1 MRIILFI
8 ALCLYGHATLTFA
21 DENSSQR
28 LEKVQSELESLS
40 TSIKNDK
47 KTKAELYR
55 QLKQQS
61 KVVSKLNR
69 EQRDLAQQLDE
80 KNQQLTD
87 LEQEQKLYRQS
98 HASQL
103 TALSNELRVAYI
115 NAKPNYLKLLLS
127 QQDPSK
133 LNRSST
139 YFKYFHQARQQQ
151 LADIN
156 SSLQTLST
164 QQQQLLDTQQQQQ
177 QLYTKHQQQKLLL
190 DKQNKQRLAT
200 AKQLELKLDKQSLR
214 IKELREEEQALQAL
228 ISSLSK
234 PKKVIAAKPTINYKF
249 SRHKGSL
256 LWPVNGKVIARYG
269 SPRNLG
275 KLTWQGIMIK
285 ASTGKEVAAIAPGQI
300 VFADWLRGF
309 GLLLIIDHGEK
320 YMTLYGHNQTL
331 LKEVG
336 DSVGAGDIIALSGDK
351 RANKQ
356 AGLYFEIRHKG
367 NPTNPTKWLSKKVNN
382 LF

>member
-1 MRIILFI
+1 VRIILFI
-8 ALCLYGHATLTFA
+8 ALCLFGHTTLTFA
-21 DENSSQR
+21 DQSSSQR

-47 KTKAELYR
+47 KTKDELYR

-61 KVVSKLNR
+61 KIVSKLNR
-69 EQRDLAQQLDE
+69 EQRELTQQLEE
-80 KNQQLTD
+80 KNQQLKL
-87 LEQEQKLYRQS
+87 LEQEQKAYRQS

-103 TALSNELRVAYI
+103 SALSNELRSAYI

-127 QQDPSK
+127 QQEPSK

-156 SSLQTLST
+156 SSLLTLST
-164 QQQQLLDTQQQQQ
+164 QQQQLVETQQQQQ
-177 QLYTKHQQQKLLL
+177 QLYTQHQQQKLLL
-190 DKQNKQRLAT
+190 NQQNEQRLAT

-214 IKELREEEQALQAL
+214 IKQLREEENALQAL
-228 ISSLSK
+228 IKSLST
-234 PKKVIAAKPTINYKF
+234 PKKIITAKPAVNYKF
-249 SRHKGSL
+249 AQHKGSL
-256 LWPVNGKVIARYG
+256 LWPVNGKVIAHYG

-285 ASTGKEVAAIAPGQI
+285 ATTGKEIAAAAPGQI
-300 VFADWLRGF
+300 VFADWLRGY
-309 GLLLIIDHGEK
+309 GLLLIVDHGDK

-336 DSVGAGDIIALSGDK
+336 DIINTGDIIALSGDK
-351 RANKQ
+351 SANKQ

-367 NPTNPTKWLSKKVNN
+367 NPTNPTQWLSKKS
-382 LF
+382 